1 MKRDLFLLRSI
12 AICKL
17 IRDNSH
23 LSSYLPKAFLPIFV
37 FMTVFIG
44 LSFAA
49 NAADTVRVNIPRV
62 TVTMARSYNFNSAAN
77 SVYVPVEFNSTMS
90 ADEVADYIEESNA
103 FLFDHYGEDV
113 VEMSG
118 VSDDF
123 GTIYLDIKPNTGI
136 KRVLLITSTG
146 SSSVVERN
154 DYYPM
159 GMRTATGNS
168 YPQLTTNLYKY
179 NGKEVQTV
187 GGLGF
192 TDYGARMY
200 DDFTGRWFVPDPL
213 AEKYASMSPYMYC
226 GGNPV
231 MYIDWNGM
239 EWKDDKDKEIAES
252 LIQQANKRDYLLSK
266 QEAKINAR
274 IKRIEDNVSLSS
286 DKKDNQILKEQF
298 KLENVKIQRS
308 LLSTLND
315 GLNQLEN
322 SSTIYTFNT
331 VAQGTTATLSSNID
345 GTIVINNY
353 GTTGNRAHEVTHA
366 IQYHC
371 GKISFNPVGSNNVL
385 MLNPY
390 KLEIQAYRIEYS
402 ITNGIIPISDSKT
415 PKNVFGITLQ

>member
-1 MKRDLFLLRSI
+1 
-12 AICKL
+12 
-17 IRDNSH
+17 
-23 LSSYLPKAFLPIFV
+23 
-37 FMTVFIG
+37 MTVFIG

>member
-1 MKRDLFLLRSI
+1 
-12 AICKL
+12 
-17 IRDNSH
+17 
-23 LSSYLPKAFLPIFV
+23 
-37 FMTVFIG
+37 MTVFIG

-213 AEKYASMSPYMYC
+213 AEKYSSMSPYIYC

-366 IQYHC
+366 IQYHF

-402 ITNGIIPISDSKT
+402 ITNGLIPISDSKT
-415 PKNVFGITLQ
+415 PKNVFGITLQWLLGLKDPNTGNYIYRPENYKRK